1 MKIPTSAPF
10 VTFIKFL
17 TGFSLLLSL
26 TACNSDMSDLEQYVQ
41 SVKAKPA
48 APIDPIPE
56 IKPYVRFIYPGHEL
70 NPFDAKILAPDTV
83 ADPGS
88 AIMPDPNRV
97 PEFLEGFPLDSLR
110 MVGTLNQNGALWALI
125 RIPDGAIHRAR
136 AGNYLG
142 KNHGKINKVE
152 ETKVT
157 VQEVVENGFG
167 GFKER
172 ENAIALSD
180 LKDVKK

>member
-1 MKIPTSAPF
+1 MKTLVPTPF
-10 VTFIKFL
+10 VASVKLISS
-17 TGFSLLLSL
+17 FSLLFLL
-26 TACNSDMSDLEQYVQ
+26 TACNSEMSDLEQYVQ

-48 APIDPIPE
+48 TPIDPIPE

-70 NPFDAKILAPDTV
+70 NPFDSKILAPDTV
-83 ADPGS
+83 ADSGS
-88 AIMPDPNRV
+88 AIMPDANRV

-152 ETKVT
+152 ETKVM
-157 VQEVVENGFG
+157 VQEIVENGFG